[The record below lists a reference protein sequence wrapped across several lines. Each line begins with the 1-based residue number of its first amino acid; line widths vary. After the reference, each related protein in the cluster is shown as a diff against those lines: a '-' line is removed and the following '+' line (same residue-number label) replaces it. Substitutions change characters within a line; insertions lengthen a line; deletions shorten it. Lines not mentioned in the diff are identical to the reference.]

1 VFQAKTLTT
10 PEMKCM
16 LQEQEALSIPQ
27 IWQKIIDSF
36 LSNTAYR
43 YRQTKQQT
51 VMETQRHWWR

>member
-16 LQEQEALSIPQ
+16 LQEQEALSISQ
-27 IWQKIIDSF
+27 FFEKFIDSF

-43 YRQTKQQT
+43 YRQTNQQT
-51 VMETQRHWWR
+51 VMET